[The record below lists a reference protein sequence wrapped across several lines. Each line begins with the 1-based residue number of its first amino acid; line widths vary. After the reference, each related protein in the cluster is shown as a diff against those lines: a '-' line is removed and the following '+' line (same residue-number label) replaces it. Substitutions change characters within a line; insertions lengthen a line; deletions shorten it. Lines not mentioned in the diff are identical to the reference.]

1 MSNLNSSRPII
12 ITANSSYYLV
22 HYRELLIKNLS
33 KKNHIITISPKDTSS
48 NELSKLSINL
58 PWRIDRR
65 KDRNP
70 FSFIISL
77 LRMSFLIRAT
87 KPKMVH
93 SHTLRTNLIIAI
105 VCSFH
110 RIPCILSFTGLGI
123 LSKENESKLIFKIIL
138 KTIMFFSTNEI
149 KGFILWKKNLN
160 RSRFIFQNQNDL
172 LLFSSINKQSLGIS
186 KVIYGSGIPNRFF
199 DKKYSTNSFSLKAN
213 SKTSLIRFQFIYC
226 ARLLISKGIKTFLKI
241 ANNHPDHDFIIYGD
255 FDISSTD
262 SIKKSDFLILSKKK
276 NIYFKGYIN
285 NPLLTIDYKN
295 PILVVPSNYG
305 EGLPRA
311 ILEAFSLKIPVV
323 CSPSATINL
332 FKQKH
337 LYIAN
342 ENIFNNYQI
351 IIDQIN
357 NEFKNGRLKKK
368 IDKAYNFSKKLT
380 EKKIIN
386 QTLNLYSE
394 LLNY

>member
-1 MSNLNSSRPII
+1 MSNLSSSRPIV
-12 ITANSSYYLV
+12 ITANSSFYLL

-33 KKNHIITISPKDTSS
+33 KKNHIITISPKDKSS
-48 NELSKLSINL
+48 NNLSKLSINL
-58 PWRIDRR
+58 PWRIDRK

-77 LRMSFLIRAT
+77 VRMSFLIRAI

-105 VCSFH
+105 ICSFYS
-110 RIPCILSFTGLGI
+110 IPCILSFTGLGI

-138 KTIMFFSTNEI
+138 KTIMLFSIYEK
-149 KGFILWKKNLN
+149 KGFINWKKNIN
-160 RSRFIFQNQNDL
+160 RARFIFQNQNDL
-172 LLFSSINKQSLGIS
+172 LVFSSINKHSLEIS
-186 KVIYGSGIPNRFF
+186 KLIYGSGIPNRFF
-199 DKKYSTNSFSLKAN
+199 DKRYSAN
-213 SKTSLIRFQFIYC
+213 LFVRKFNTKESVFRFQFIYC

-241 ANNHPDHDFIIYGD
+241 ANNHPEHDFIIFGD
-255 FDISSTD
+255 FDISSKD
-262 SIKKSDFLILSKKK
+262 SINKSDFFSLSKKK
-276 NIYFKGYIN
+276 NIAFRGYVE

-311 ILEAFSLKIPVV
+311 ILEAFSLKIPVI

-332 FKQKH
+332 FTEKY
-337 LYIAN
+337 LYIAS
-342 ENIFNNYQI
+342 EKSFNNYQI
-351 IIDQIN
+351 IIYQIN
-357 NEFKNGRLKKK
+357 DEFKNGKLKLK
-368 IDKAYNFSKKLT
+368 IDKAYNFSKKFT

-386 QTLNLYSE
+386 QTKDLYSE